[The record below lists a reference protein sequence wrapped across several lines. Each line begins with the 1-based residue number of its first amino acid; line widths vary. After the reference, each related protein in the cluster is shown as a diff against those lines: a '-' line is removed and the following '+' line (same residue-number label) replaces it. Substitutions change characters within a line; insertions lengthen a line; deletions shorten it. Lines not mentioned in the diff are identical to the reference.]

1 MINLKKTLENV
12 KLLRTKKAINIDLS
26 KKGQVDAANSLQT
39 RNDWKWH
46 VSSSGIWFK
55 IIHIRHNHK
64 TSTAGDLQA
73 QYHKSPGSFI
83 LCSAAWVRMTPQS
96 CPDIGTALK
105 KHSVMKQLL
114 RITSAVAKTLLEG
127 NWKEEYCGKIKQIP
141 ISSLST
147 AKTTENIDP
156 GVSRTARYRNSK
168 GTTPGKNDEEERKFS
183 GDLYGI
189 MPLQWTTAG
198 EDIYQVMKEMST
210 ES

>member
-1 MINLKKTLENV
+1 M
-12 KLLRTKKAINIDLS
+12 KLLRTKKAINIDLT

-55 IIHIRHNHK
+55 IINIRHNHK

-127 NWKEEYCGKIKQIP
+127 NWKEEYCGKKSRYQYHHYQLQKQQKILTP
-141 ISSLST
+141 ESLAQPDIEIQKAPRLGKTMKRKGSSAEICT
-147 AKTTENIDP
+147 
-156 GVSRTARYRNSK
+156 V
-168 GTTPGKNDEEERKFS
+168 
-183 GDLYGI
+183 
-189 MPLQWTTAG
+189 
-198 EDIYQVMKEMST
+198 
-210 ES
+210 